1 MTHLLCFTYS
11 LIIWPTM
18 GDKRTCDC
26 VKNPFQVIIDL
37 LNGFIP
43 LSPPLLHSPHSHF
56 HPCCWQFNFVWG
68 GRGGSLVLLIS
79 LETGSNTFDHCCAYF
94 CIQLLQFW
102 LLLQPQS
109 YFGVIAAKIHKKS
122 FLRENNINNFP
133 LFTLGK
139 HNLRVKKPNW
149 LGANQLAFISVIKDL
164 NLELV
169 WTNPASGQ
177 GETWTQCLWIA
188 SPVL

>member
-1 MTHLLCFTYS
+1 MLHVFTDYLTYNGGQKNLGLCENS
-11 LIIWPTM
+11 LPSNYWSVKWVHPIVPPPASTPPT
-18 GDKRTCDC
+18 
-26 VKNPFQVIIDL
+26 L
-37 LNGFIP
+37 
-43 LSPPLLHSPHSHF
+43 PPSHF
-56 HPCCWQFNFVWG
+56 HPWCWQFNFVWG
-68 GRGGSLVLLIS
+68 GWGGSLVLLIS

-102 LLLQPQS
+102 LLSQPQS

-122 FLRENNINNFP
+122 FLRENNINNIP

-139 HNLRVKKPNW
+139 HNLRVKKPSW
-149 LGANQLAFISVIKDL
+149 LGANQ
-164 NLELV
+164 ELV
-169 WTNPASGQ
+169 WTNPASSQ

>member
-18 GDKRTCDC
+18 GDKRTWDC
-26 VKNPFQVIIDL
+26 VKIPFQVIIDP

-43 LSPPLLHSPHSHF
+43 LSPPPSSTPPTLTHSHF
-56 HPCCWQFNFVWG
+56 HPWCWQFNFVWG
-68 GRGGSLVLLIS
+68 GWGGSLVLLIS

-94 CIQLLQFW
+94 CIQLLQIW
-102 LLLQPQS
+102 LLSQPQS

-122 FLRENNINNFP
+122 FLRENNINNIP

-139 HNLRVKKPNW
+139 HNSRVKKPSW
-149 LGANQLAFISVIKDL
+149 LGANQ
-164 NLELV
+164 ELV
-169 WTNPASGQ
+169 WTNPASSQ
-177 GETWTQCLWIA
+177 GETWTQCLCIA